1 MTAFTNSATSKSA
14 AGSLTNSTR
23 FELVR
28 KADVT
33 FRRVHRTKQAYVVR
47 TFDYREKLSLALDY
61 LNNLGIVSVGR
72 NAEFEYINMD
82 EAIRR
87 GEAAARALESAA

>member
-1 MTAFTNSATSKSA
+1 MLENRSFDHIF
-14 AGSLTNSTR
+14 G
-23 FELVR
+23 
-28 KADVT
+28 
-33 FRRVHRTKQAYVVR
+33 FRQNVNGL
-47 TFDYREKLSLALDY
+47 FDYREKLSLALDY